1 MSDKPT
7 FRLRPLEEKDLE
19 AVAVFEGEI
28 AKISFP
34 DDPIT
39 DINFYVKKL
48 KQLMANKDAAAFVAE
63 SGGEVVGWANVSQRQ
78 NFITKEKY
86 ADFHSIYVAPSQ
98 RGGGVV
104 AALVEAVFD
113 HCRQQEHGQGRVPHP
128 RRQRAHE
135 VGAGTGRLR
144 ADADLL
150 REGVRQGEGRRG
162 LKTVIASAAKQSSL
176 AAQRKKLDCFVA
188 ALLAM
193 TAQAP
198 APYRAAIMNTS

>member
-7 FRLRPLEEKDLE
+7 FRLRPLEEKDLA

-39 DINFYVKKL
+39 DTNFYVKKL

-113 HCRQQEHGQGRVPHP
+113 HCR
-128 RRQRAHE
+128 RQNMGKVVFR
-135 VGAGTGRLR
+135 TR
-144 ADADLL
+144 ADNERMKSVLA
-150 REGVRQGEGRRG
+150 RVGFVPTQIYYEKAFGEE
-162 LKTVIASAAKQSSL
+162 KTGES
-176 AAQRKKLDCFVA
+176 
-188 ALLAM
+188 
-193 TAQAP
+193 
-198 APYRAAIMNTS
+198 